1 MDELR
6 RSWERA
12 WNGIGASADGKFLF
26 EQLVVRYSEPHRKYH
41 SLQHLGECIAALEP
55 ALHLAA
61 HPAEV
66 EVALWFHD
74 AIYETRRSDNEAR
87 SAAWARTALIESQVS
102 REAAERVHA
111 LIMATRH
118 AALPFMPDE
127 QLLVD
132 VDLSI
137 LGAAEPRFAE
147 YERQIREEYAFVP
160 GWLFK
165 RKRHA
170 ILRGF
175 LERPCIYSTPHF
187 HAALEQRARE
197 NLSRALSGPDHKKA
211 EAMEL

>member
-1 MDELR
+1 MNELR
-6 RSWERA
+6 RSWDRA
-12 WNGIGASADGKFLF
+12 WNGIGGSAGGEDLF
-26 EQLVVRYSEPHRKYH
+26 DQLVARYAEPHRKYH
-41 SLQHLGECIAALEP
+41 SLQHLGEGLAALEP

-87 SAAWARTALIESQVS
+87 SAAWARTALIEAHVPG
-102 REAAERVHA
+102 EAAGRVHD
-111 LIMATRH
+111 LVMATSH
-118 AALPFMPDE
+118 AALPAVPDE

-147 YERQIREEYAFVP
+147 YERQIREEYSFVP

-165 RKRHA
+165 RKRRA
-170 ILRGF
+170 VLRGF

-187 HAALEQRARE
+187 RAALEQRARQ
-197 NLSRALSGPDHKKA
+197 NLSHALTG
-211 EAMEL
+211 